1 MSNAVNFAY
10 ESGDDAQIVDEVEQP
25 PRKTRGCGIIW
36 DLITVYPN
44 LESAFESLNVEGSTP
59 KLKGRQ
65 NRGKTSSY
73 YYSCVMKSCGCTKQ
87 WRFCTALD
95 SYEVTEE
102 ESVGEHSHHDDM
114 QRNGGRGLSF
124 DQVRIVD
131 EVHALKITKPLL
143 IIEIF
148 IKKAKELHE
157 AGECLFEILSHRK
170 CNEGND

>member
-10 ESGDDAQIVDEVEQP
+10 ESGDDAESVDEVEQP
-25 PRKTRGCGIIW
+25 PRTTRGCGIIW
-36 DLITVYPN
+36 DLVAVHLN
-44 LESAFESLNVEGSTP
+44 LEATIESLAVKGSTP
-59 KLKGRQ
+59 RLKGRK

-73 YYSCVMKSCGCTKQ
+73 YWSHAGAQ
-87 WRFCTALD
+87 NNALD

-102 ESVGEHSHHDDM
+102 ESVGKHSHHDDL

-124 DQVRIVD
+124 NQVRIVD
-131 EVHALKITKPLL
+131 EMHALKITKPLL

-157 AGECLFEILSHRK
+157 AVE
-170 CNEGND
+170 